1 MPESIFSSG
10 VQRVQVRKV
19 FKLKPTTYSILTK
32 KMLYDFMVVNCN
44 VGGNREVCRFL
55 RFNQIQKYKSLE
67 ASNNNSNNKLSIE
80 IVLWHGWT
88 LNWLC

>member
-1 MPESIFSSG
+1 
-10 VQRVQVRKV
+10 
-19 FKLKPTTYSILTK
+19 
-32 KMLYDFMVVNCN
+32 MLYDFMVVNCN